1 MNSRGSNRFIYK
13 YHLLVDRADCK
24 VDKKFCSINQLLD
37 EYGET
42 LKLNRQKIYRLRK
55 DEFSKNEGTTA
66 TALKKYEGIT
76 ILDIREKRKT
86 KTVIK
91 RILVDDLVGGEHV
104 N

>member
-1 MNSRGSNRFIYK
+1 MNSRGTNKFIYK
-13 YHLLVDRADCK
+13 YHLKVDRADCN
-24 VDKKFCSINQLLD
+24 VDKKFCSISQLLD
-37 EYGET
+37 EYGEI

-66 TALKKYEGIT
+66 TALKKYSGIV

-91 RILVDDLVGGEHV
+91 RILLDDLPGGENV